1 MKAAVTSSV
10 KELSRKITSTAK
22 DYKEK
27 TERIWHHVRSIPYE
41 LFSITS
47 SDIDETIKQK
57 GLTCYGKALLQ
68 ASLLESEG
76 IPWRFEISKCPAT
89 HVGETIQVL
98 GEKNPVISKL
108 YEKFRGMIGGN
119 ELIHTSVQVNVDGSW
134 KLMDTTLDPEICGKI
149 KDPAKR
155 DRCFSTD
162 NVTAVHGCRI
172 IGHEKE
178 LPEAIIKSLNAVSSI
193 GNMANNLF
201 FWKKR

>member
-22 DYKEK
+22 DYKEM
-27 TERIWHHVRSIPYE
+27 TDRIWKHVRSIPYD
-41 LFSITS
+41 LFSMTS
-47 SDIDETIKQK
+47 SSIDETIKQK

-76 IPWRFEISKCPAT
+76 IPWRFEISRCPAT
-89 HVGETIQVL
+89 HVAETIRVL

-119 ELIHTSVQVNVDGSW
+119 ELIHAAVQVNTDGEW

-149 KDPAKR
+149 KDPEKMKK
-155 DRCFSTD
+155 CLSTD
-162 NVTAVHGCRI
+162 NVTAVHGCRV

-178 LPEAIIKSLNAVSSI
+178 LPETVVKSWNAVSSV
-193 GNMANNLF
+193 GNMVNNLF
-201 FWKKR
+201 FWKKQ